1 MLAAAAGG
9 AEVARLFVE
18 LGAVVVG
25 MALIARLASWT
36 RFSPI
41 PLYLL
46 AGLAFGD
53 GGLLPLRL
61 SEQFVEVGAEIGV
74 LLLLFMLGLEYT
86 AEELTSSLR
95 SSLGAGVVDAALNF
109 VPGLLAGFLLGWE
122 PLAAVLLGG
131 VTYVT
136 SSGIAAK
143 TLVDLDRLGNHETPA
158 VLSILVIE
166 DLVMAVYLPIVAVLL
181 VGSGAVEGLVAVTVA
196 VVAVAAVLT
205 VALRFGEPVSRAIHS
220 PDDEVVLLTTF
231 GLVLL
236 VAGFAQQ
243 LQVSSAVG
251 AFLVGLALSGPV
263 AERARALLEPLRD
276 LFAAVFFLLFGLQVD
291 PAAIPPVATA
301 ALALGLVT
309 TATKLATG
317 WWAAARQ
324 GVGTRG
330 RCRAGAALVA
340 RGEFS
345 IVIAGLGTGVN
356 AAIGPLAAA
365 YVLLMGILGPIA
377 MRLVEPVVDLATRRP
392 TPAE

>member
-1 MLAAAAGG
+1 MAAATAGG
-9 AEVARLFVE
+9 AEVTLLFVE

-86 AEELTSSLR
+86 AEELASSLR
-95 SSLGAGVVDAALNF
+95 GSFPAGVVDAALNF
-109 VPGLLAGFLLGWE
+109 VPGLLAGFLLGFQ

-143 TLVDLDRLGNHETPA
+143 TLADLGRLGNHETPA
-158 VLSILVIE
+158 VLSILVME
-166 DLVMAVYLPIVAVLL
+166 DLAMAVYLPIVAVLL

-196 VVAVAAVLT
+196 VVAVAVVLT

-220 PDDEVVLLTTF
+220 HDDEVVLLTTF

-236 VAGFAQQ
+236 VAGIAQR

-251 AFLVGLALSGPV
+251 AFLVGIALSGPV
-263 AERARALLEPLRD
+263 AERARTLLEPLRD

-291 PAAIPPVATA
+291 PASIPPVAAA

-317 WWAAARQ
+317 WWAA
-324 GVGTRG
+324 
-330 RCRAGAALVA
+330 
-340 RGEFS
+340 
-345 IVIAGLGTGVN
+345 
-356 AAIGPLAAA
+356 
-365 YVLLMGILGPIA
+365 
-377 MRLVEPVVDLATRRP
+377 
-392 TPAE
+392 